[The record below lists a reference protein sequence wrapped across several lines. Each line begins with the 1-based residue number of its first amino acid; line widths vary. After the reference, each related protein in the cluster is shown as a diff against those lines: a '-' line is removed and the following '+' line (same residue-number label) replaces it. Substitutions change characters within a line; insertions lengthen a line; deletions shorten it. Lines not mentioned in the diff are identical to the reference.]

1 MTSDKLAKLRKKQK
15 SKDKAEADKKERGE
29 RMHRAATSKEYT
41 AKVVDALTLTKS
53 ITLRDTMDDCGN
65 WNHGNRTDCCSL
77 YCGKQGRRKYYEKKT
92 KPTAKKKTIAKPK
105 IPLKKKADEATSCY
119 VRLVEEQTERME
131 MVLTRYQNDTA
142 LRSNLY
148 SVTILFAAFGYDLDG
163 NDNPIMPMYILK
175 DKARPRGT
183 LTGTVMKAKKKA
195 DAQLKALAD
204 KFPNVAWLGGYSWE
218 AQHRERLGGKKKA
231 SLNALEN
238 LAVKDGLT
246 STCQT
251 IYTSDAIESWRKHYI
266 LFHAHLVVDLRGTS
280 HKTFR
285 DYCHKIWG
293 TDDNRKRPVPDGI
306 LIKPFKKDEYKSIP
320 ESLETLAQYPFRNQ
334 WKYKFKYSG
343 TDEDGNTDDTVYPD
357 ITLEPEILSALVNGL
372 TTLNRKTKIV
382 LNNQWDDK

>member
-1 MTSDKLAKLRKKQK
+1 MATSKKLATLRKKQK
-15 SKDKAEADKKERGE
+15 SKDKAEATKKDKGE
-29 RMHRAATSKEYT
+29 RMHRAATSKEYA

-53 ITLRDTMDDCGN
+53 ITLRDTMRDCGD
-65 WNHGNRTDCCSL
+65 WNHGNRTDCKSL
-77 YCGKQGRRKYYEKKT
+77 YCAKEGRRKKYK
-92 KPTAKKKTIAKPK
+92 AKG
-105 IPLKKKADEATSCY
+105 DEATSCY
-119 VRLVEEQTERME
+119 VRLVEEQDATMKTV
-131 MVLTRYQNDTA
+131 MARYTSDTA
-142 LRSNLY
+142 LRDNLY
-148 SVTILFAAFGYDLDG
+148 SVTILFAAFGYDLDS

-183 LTGTVMKAKKKA
+183 LVGTVMKAKKKA
-195 DAQLKALAD
+195 DYQLGRLKK
-204 KFPNVAWLGGYSWE
+204 KFPDVAWLGGYSWE

-238 LAVKDGLT
+238 LAVKDKLT
-246 STCQT
+246 SDCQT
-251 IYTSDAIESWRKHYI
+251 IFTSDAIDKWRQHYI

-293 TDDNRKRPVPDGI
+293 TDDNNNRPVPDGV
-306 LIKPFKKDEYKSIP
+306 LVKRFKKDEYKSIP
-320 ESLETLAQYPFRNQ
+320 KSLETLAQYPFMNQ

-343 TDEDGNTDDTVYPD
+343 TDENGNTDDTVYPD

-382 LNNQWDDK
+382 LNNQWDE